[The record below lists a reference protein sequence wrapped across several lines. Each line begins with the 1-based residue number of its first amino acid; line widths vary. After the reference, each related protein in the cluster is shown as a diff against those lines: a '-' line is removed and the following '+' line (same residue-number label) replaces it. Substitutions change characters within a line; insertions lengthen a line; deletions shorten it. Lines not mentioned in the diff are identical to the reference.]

1 MEQKKIKLYLITSF
15 TILMLFMLSACSSEQ
30 TKNTETGQQK
40 EPSINKGMGWTHENP
55 VSPKAGDWKG
65 LELKDGKS
73 YKVDIPPAND
83 SSVTKSEVEELKELT
98 KNRTK
103 EDEEFIRRWQNT
115 ASPNTL
121 WFEITEE
128 LVQKYGLTGPEA
140 ARVHAIVSGAI
151 YTGLTATFEG
161 KYEYLRPRPTD
172 LDPSI
177 TLPEGM
183 KVPAHPSY
191 PAGHTTTAWSAAN
204 ILSYFFPHEKEH
216 LEKIATDV
224 ANSRMKMGVHFRS
237 DNEASKKLAKAVT
250 TDVIES
256 LKDDNAPLQY
266 KEVKQGSS
274 RH

>member
-1 MEQKKIKLYLITSF
+1 
-15 TILMLFMLSACSSEQ
+15 MLLVLSACSSEQ
-30 TKNTETGQQK
+30 TKTEEKINHKEDTSHSEEKTNHKEDTGHT
-40 EPSINKGMGWTHENP
+40 GMGWTHEHP
-55 VSPKAGDWKG
+55 IAPTAGDWKG
-65 LELKDGKS
+65 LEFKDGNS
-73 YKVDIPPAND
+73 YKVDAPPAND
-83 SSVTKSEVEELKELT
+83 SSVTKSELEELKEMT

-103 EDEEFIRRWQNT
+103 EDEEFIRHWQNT

-128 LVQKYGLTGPEA
+128 LIQKYGLTGPEA

-151 YTGLTATFEG
+151 YTGLTATYEG

-204 ILSYFFPHEKEH
+204 ILSYIFPHGKEH

-237 DNEASKKLAKAVT
+237 DNEASKKLAESVT
-250 TDVIES
+250 TDIIES
-256 LKDDNAPLQY
+256 LKDDKAPLQY
-266 KEVKQGSS
+266 KEVKHGSS
-274 RH
+274 GH